1 MFTTHAHV
9 ETAHDD
15 DARRAHLKIVGAMKT
30 ARMYSGA
37 LSSRSGK
44 RAPTRC
50 YDAPNFVLN
59 DPMRCFVPT
68 CNFNMLFYV
77 IISIV

>member
-9 ETAHDD
+9 KTVHDG
-15 DARRAHLKIVGAMKT
+15 DARRAHLKIVGLMKT
-30 ARMYSGA
+30 ACIDSGT
-37 LSSRSGK
+37 LNLRSGK